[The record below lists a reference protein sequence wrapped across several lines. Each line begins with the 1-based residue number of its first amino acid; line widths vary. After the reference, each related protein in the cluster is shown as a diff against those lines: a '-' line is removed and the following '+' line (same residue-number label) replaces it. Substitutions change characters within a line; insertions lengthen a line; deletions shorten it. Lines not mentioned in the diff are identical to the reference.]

1 MTSEFAFAFVP
12 ARGGSTGVKGKN
24 IRLLH
29 GRPLILHT
37 VDFALESD
45 WFNQVVVSTDNF
57 EIASIAT
64 EGKLRRSEFDNLE
77 DDSIIDVS
85 RRLLF
90 HKRKPEDAQTLSPI
104 RDVLFDLA
112 NTSRIKDEFDL
123 LMMLQPTSPFRRH
136 GEIESIKEIVK
147 RHHEFTSLVSVTP
160 VGGFHP
166 DRMYRL
172 NEGTLTAYIDQAN
185 KDNKPRQLLEE
196 LYIKDGSYYLLT
208 SKSLQKRELLGDNVL
223 AFVRSGLCTINID
236 EEKDFKIAELINFP
250 YEDGE

>member
-1 MTSEFAFAFVP
+1 MTGQVAFAFVP

-37 VDFALESD
+37 VHFALECN
-45 WFNQVVVSTDNF
+45 WFRQVVVSTENF

-64 EGKLRRSEFDNLE
+64 EGKLTRSKFENLE
-77 DDSIIDVS
+77 NDSIIDIS
-85 RRLLF
+85 TKLLF
-90 HKRKPEDAQTLSPI
+90 HKRKPQDAQTLSPI
-104 RDVLFDLA
+104 RNVLFDLA
-112 NTSRIKDEFDL
+112 ISSDIRNQFDL

-136 GEIESIKEIVK
+136 SEIESIKEVLERSK
-147 RHHEFTSLVSVTP
+147 EFTSLVSVTP

-172 NEGTLTAYIDQAN
+172 NEGILEAYIDQAN
-185 KDNKPRQLLEE
+185 KDNKPRQLLEK

-208 SKSLQKRELLGDNVL
+208 SKSLEKRELLGESVIPFMRN
-223 AFVRSGLCTINID
+223 GLCTINID
-236 EEKDFKIAELINFP
+236 DERDFKLAELIEFP
-250 YEDGE
+250 FEDEQ